1 MRSLG
6 KTYKACGGAYK
17 PCGGQYRAR
26 DGLERPFPGGHWL
39 QVCPYPIE
47 ALKAFPGDAD
57 ILDAGIH
64 LPASGSHMSI
74 ASIQSLIQ
82 KYAPNFNKTDA
93 KAQDGK
99 ADSGKGS
106 DSASS
111 SASGSQA
118 SDKDTLEALGVLK
131 TSAKDAKGDTVSLS
145 PQAMEYLAAHTG
157 PKGKFEVPNMMDYFL
172 NPDQDS
178 EASGDSLA
186 NLADLL
192 RQSRSADKEDPLSSL
207 GGFL

>member
-1 MRSLG
+1 
-6 KTYKACGGAYK
+6 
-17 PCGGQYRAR
+17 
-26 DGLERPFPGGHWL
+26 
-39 QVCPYPIE
+39 
-47 ALKAFPGDAD
+47 
-57 ILDAGIH
+57 
-64 LPASGSHMSI
+64 MSI

-82 KYAPNFNKTDA
+82 KYAPNFVKDEA
-93 KAQDGK
+93 KPQAGE

-106 DSASS
+106 DPASG

-118 SDKDTLEALGVLK
+118 SEKGSLEALGVLK
-131 TSAKDAKGDTVSLS
+131 TSAKNANGDTVSLS

-178 EASGDSLA
+178 QASSGSLA